1 MGHPEIPRGDDRGS
15 ISGSVV
21 VTGAAKGIGFAIAAG
36 LVGRRVPVAGL
47 DIDRQAVQEAAQR
60 LGPLFEPVIGDIT
73 DADAHARAANAAQR
87 KQPLRGWVNNA
98 GIDVIG
104 AAHEMTAVGTE
115 AGLRALLL
123 GPMLGTSE
131 AVRRMLASGGGAIVN
146 ISSIQGVASFPGHY
160 VYCAAK
166 AGLLLATKSVA
177 VDYATAGIRA
187 NAVLPGCIET
197 PMTYSSLPPELTRE
211 EALQRE
217 GELAPM
223 LRVGQPGEVAE
234 AVLFLLSDH
243 AAYLTGAEIVVDGG
257 ATARCFS
264 YPPMDF
270 ASTRR
275 VQAETGRSSGHMR
288 RSSCDGT

>member
-1 MGHPEIPRGDDRGS
+1 MEHPETRHADDRAGMG
-15 ISGSVV
+15 GSVV
-21 VTGAAKGIGFAIAAG
+21 VTGAAKGIGFAVAAS
-36 LVGRRVPVAGL
+36 LVARGVPVAGL
-47 DIDRQAVQEAAQR
+47 DIDAQAAQEAAQQ
-60 LGPLFEPVIGDIT
+60 LGPLFEPVAGDIT
-73 DADAHARAANAAQR
+73 DPAAHARAANAAER
-87 KQPLRGWVNNA
+87 RQPLRGWVNNA

-104 AAHEMTAVGTE
+104 AAHEMTAAGTE

-146 ISSIQGVASFPGHY
+146 ISSIQGVASFPRHY

-197 PMTYSSLPPELTRE
+197 PMTYSTLPPELTRE

-223 LRVGQPGEVAE
+223 LRVGQPAEVAE

-243 AAYLTGAEIVVDGG
+243 ASYLTGAEIVVDGG

-270 ASTRR
+270 ASTRK
-275 VQAETGRSSGHMR
+275 VQADPGRLPGHPEAAQLP
-288 RSSCDGT
+288 